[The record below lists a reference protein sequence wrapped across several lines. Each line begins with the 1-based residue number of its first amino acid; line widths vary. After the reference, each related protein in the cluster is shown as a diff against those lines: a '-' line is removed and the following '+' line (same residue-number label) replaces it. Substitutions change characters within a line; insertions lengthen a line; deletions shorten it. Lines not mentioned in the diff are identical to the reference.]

1 MGFPLSF
8 KQKKEAIKPT
18 GFILMN
24 LVTFTIG
31 HMLKPVFKIFISHF
45 SERNPDPAMEEL
57 PFTICPLPSSLWR
70 GNLEV
75 FIYLEQYV

>member
-24 LVTFTIG
+24 LVSFTIG

-45 SERNPDPAMEEL
+45 SEINPDPAMEEL
-57 PFTICPLPSSLWR
+57 PFTIFLFLPPC
-70 GNLEV
+70 GEEILE
-75 FIYLEQYV
+75 YLYT